1 MTHARLAAKNLH
13 IDDLP
18 LLVTPHP
25 VNDLTPE
32 QVQEMARAAY
42 PIILTHLTG
51 KGALEQNTKVDYVH
65 PATRLRPARAVN
77 KSNGEAR

>member
-1 MTHARLAAKNLH
+1 MHGRLAAKNLH
-13 IDDLP
+13 IEELP

-42 PIILTHLTG
+42 PIIIKHLTAQG
-51 KGALEQNTKVDYVH
+51 MLEQTTKVPYVH
-65 PATRLRPARAVN
+65 PATRLRTAGA
-77 KSNGEAR
+77 EARSSGEVR

>member
-1 MTHARLAAKNLH
+1 MHGRRAAKNLH
-13 IDDLP
+13 IEELP

-42 PIILTHLTG
+42 PFVIKQLTG
-51 KGALEQNTKVDYVH
+51 QEEIEETTKIPY
-65 PATRLRPARAVN
+65 ARPIARASGSRA
-77 KSNGEAR
+77 KPETKGEDR